1 MKKDI
6 TLFGD
11 YVELN
16 KNHTEEELMSAREK
30 VIEMVCNEIRRLA
43 RETPERV
50 FIEKDSRLKTDIKT
64 VACKVEIITT

>member
-1 MKKDI
+1 MEKDI

-30 VIEMVCNEIRRLA
+30 VIESVCNEIRRLA
-43 RETPERV
+43 KETPEKV
-50 FIEKDSRLKTDIKT
+50 FIEKDSTLRTDIKT